1 MAYTLLDFLLTGE
14 VFAVLWKTAETYNKG
29 NKEGESQ
36 SPSHQ
41 FICSRHHFL
50 GFLLKHL
57 KQERQRGWAKLL
69 VLPCTDRQSEKG

>member
-1 MAYTLLDFLLTGE
+1 MGKENSIYVPGFLAHQGGFCTSL
-14 VFAVLWKTAETYNKG
+14 VQKG
-29 NKEGESQ
+29 NKDGESQ
-36 SPSHQ
+36 SPSCQ